1 MLASLLKLPKLI
13 ITVSLNISIIKRII
27 PCLGVEE
34 KTTICKNKKGGQ
46 PKWFS
51 ARKVC
56 VTYKT
61 NGSAGKKNRI
71 IEFNGGVMNKDAFKG
86 KFD

>member
-1 MLASLLKLPKLI
+1 MLTNKSK
-13 ITVSLNISIIKRII
+13 
-27 PCLGVEE
+27 GVEE

-71 IEFNGGVMNKDAFKG
+71 IEFNGGIMAKDAFKG
-86 KFD
+86 NLAY